1 MFTREIIDDAFVIET
16 ARLELRW
23 PRLADV
29 RAIECLA
36 GEKAV
41 AEMTAQIPH
50 PYPPGAAE
58 AFVYEARH
66 GNAEGKALTLVIT
79 PRGKLH
85 EVMGAVS
92 LRPSAAGEPE
102 IGYWLGTPFW
112 GCGFATEAVRAVV
125 DTAFTHSD
133 APAVVASVRVVNPAS
148 RRVLE
153 KCGFHV
159 AGAGLLPFPARGG
172 VFPVDHLRLERRIW
186 ESLKGWTNPH
196 FVGLAVRER
205 TAEAGCLVPGV
216 EPCTILPGGE
226 P

>member
-23 PRLADV
+23 PRLADA
-29 RAIECLA
+29 RAVERLA
-36 GEKAV
+36 GDKAV

-50 PYPPGAAE
+50 PYPPGTAE
-58 AFVYEARH
+58 GFIYEARRA
-66 GNAEGKALTLVIT
+66 NADGKALTLALT
-79 PRGKLH
+79 PRGRRCEL
-85 EVMGAVS
+85 MGAIS
-92 LRPSAAGEPE
+92 LRRSAAGEPE

-112 GCGFATEAVRAVV
+112 GCGFATEAVRALV
-125 DTAFTHSD
+125 DTAFTHSE
-133 APAVVASVRVVNPAS
+133 ARAIVASVRVVNPAS

-153 KCGFHV
+153 KCGFH
-159 AGAGLLPFPARGG
+159 ADGAGLLPFPARGG

-186 ESLKGWTNPH
+186 ESLKGWTNPL

-205 TAEAGCLVPGV
+205 TADAACLVSSA
-216 EPCTILPGGE
+216 EPSPALSGGE